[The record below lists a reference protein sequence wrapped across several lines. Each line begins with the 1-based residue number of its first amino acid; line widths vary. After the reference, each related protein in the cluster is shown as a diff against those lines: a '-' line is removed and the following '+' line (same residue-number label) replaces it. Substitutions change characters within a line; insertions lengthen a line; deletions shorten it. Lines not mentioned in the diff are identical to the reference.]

1 MNNTLVRIRQVATLE
16 LVPDRTTRR
25 VIAVTAFVLATALA
39 AHVRVPVPFTPVP
52 LTLQT
57 VFVLLAGAMLGPRLG
72 AASMMAYLAMGIGGL
87 PVFAGGAFGLAYLL
101 GPTGGYLLAFPAAA
115 FVAGM
120 LTRGAQRRGAV
131 DAARLWV
138 ALLAASLVILVS
150 GAAWLTALT
159 GDLAGA
165 IALGIMPFLVGDVIK
180 VSLAAL
186 LAWRGR
192 DRTLGLL

>member
-1 MNNTLVRIRQVATLE
+1 MNDTLVRIRQVATLE
-16 LVPDRTTRR
+16 LIPDRTTRR
-25 VIAVTAFVLATALA
+25 VVAVSAFVLAVALA
-39 AHVRVPVPFTPVP
+39 AQVKVPVPFTMVP

-57 VFVLLAGAMLGPRLG
+57 MFVLLAGALLGPRLG
-72 AASMMAYLAMGIGGL
+72 ATSMFVYLAMGIGGL

-115 FVAGM
+115 FAAGM
-120 LTRGAQRRGAV
+120 LTRGARREGVLDAV
-131 DAARLWV
+131 RLWL
-138 ALLAASLVILVS
+138 ALLAAALVILVS
-150 GAAWLTALT
+150 GVAWLTALT

-165 IALGIMPFLVGDVIK
+165 ITLGLMPFLGGEMIK

-186 LAWRGR
+186 IVWRGR